1 MAAVKKNL
9 FYNFLLSL
17 SQILIPLVSI
27 PFVSRVL
34 DPEGIGR
41 VGFIDTFTFYFV
53 VLAEAGI
60 MVYGIREVAAMR
72 NNEQGLRRL
81 LGELVS
87 LHIRTSLLSMLLYA
101 IGIALLWDKIG
112 DSRLLWFSFA
122 FLLMNAMACE
132 WYYIGRERF
141 KYIALR
147 TLCIR
152 LAGLACILLLLRQ
165 PDDYLL
171 YYAIIA
177 GSAIL
182 THTVNL
188 FQLFREQR
196 FSLRSA
202 DWRKHLRKVGV
213 TYLISLL
220 YSVPLY
226 LDHLVLRLM
235 ATASAVGY
243 YSFSIRLVRIGTAVI
258 SDSFQVFMPRI
269 ASLHAADDNFA
280 IQERLQQNLRLVLLL
295 AIPLGIGIYLL
306 AHEITAVLFG
316 PDFSSIRLN
325 LQVLALYPLFRAY
338 SLFLSNPILIA
349 MRKERV
355 FLRNLAWSVG
365 CYFLLAFAG
374 AYYFAD
380 WGICWAL
387 VLADLLLVVL
397 NASSIRRVFPF
408 IGLMD
413 FRTLGQA
420 LTTSLIFIPVVW
432 CMRQLTPNSVLV
444 LSGSV
449 LLCFALYWLLLIYV
463 WRNSQLK
470 MILQGILYSIT
481 GKKRIN

>member
-41 VGFIDTFTFYFV
+41 VGFIDAFTFYFV

-60 MVYGIREVAAMR
+60 MVYGIREVAALR
-72 NNEQGLRRL
+72 HDEKAIRRL
-81 LGELVS
+81 LGELVA
-87 LHIRTSLLSMLLYA
+87 LHIRTSCLSILLYTVGV
-101 IGIALLWDKIG
+101 ILLWEKIG

-141 KYIALR
+141 KYIAIR

-152 LAGLACILLLLRQ
+152 LAGLACILLLLHE
-165 PDDYLL
+165 PDDYLI
-171 YYAIIA
+171 YYGIIA

-182 THTVNL
+182 THAVNL

-196 FSLRSA
+196 FSLQRA
-202 DWRKHLRKVGV
+202 HWRKHLRKVGV

-243 YSFSIRLVRIGTAVI
+243 YSFSVRLVRIGTAVI

-269 ASLHAADDNFA
+269 ASLHAADDKQA
-280 IQERLQQNLRLVLLL
+280 IQSRLTQNLQLVLLL
-295 AIPLGIGIYLL
+295 AIPLGMGIYLL
-306 AHEITAVLFG
+306 ADEITAVIFG

-349 MRKERV
+349 MRQEKL
-355 FLRNLAWSVG
+355 FLRNLSWSVG
-365 CYFLLAFAG
+365 CYFLLAFVG
-374 AYYFAD
+374 AYYYAD

-387 VLADLLLVVL
+387 VLADLLLVLL
-397 NASSIRRVFPF
+397 NASGIRRVFPF

-413 FRTLGQA
+413 FRTLVQA
-420 LTTSLIFIPVVW
+420 LSASLVFIPVVW
-432 CMRQLTPNSVLV
+432 GMRQLSQHSAIVLG
-444 LSGSV
+444 GSA

-470 MILQGILYSIT
+470 LLLQGILHSIA
-481 GKKRIN
+481 GKKRID